1 MKIPFPIAA
10 VIFDM
15 DGTLV
20 NTENVHCEAWLEVLA
35 RRGYDYDEHWFEQWI
50 GTADRFLAEHVIK
63 EHQLDL
69 NPRLLQQEKETLFYE
84 KVVVQNQAFPGVE
97 AALAIL
103 QQRLPIAIATN
114 SSREDAEHVFR
125 PTPIEQYLQTV
136 VTASDVDQLKP
147 APDMYLL
154 AAQRL
159 GVKPEQCLVLEDS
172 PAGAKAG
179 TAAGMYVIG
188 LTSSQP
194 KGKMD
199 AAQEWHDDPQA
210 GMERILALTE

>member
-1 MKIPFPIAA
+1 MKIPSPIAA

-20 NTENVHCEAWLEVLA
+20 NTENVHCDAWLEVLA
-35 RRGYDYDEHWFEQWI
+35 RRGYQYDEHWFEQWI
-50 GTADRFLAEHVIK
+50 GTADRFLAQAVID

-69 NPRLLQQEKETLFYE
+69 DRRILQKEKEVLFYE
-84 KVVVQNQAFPGVE
+84 LVVQHNHAFPGVA
-97 AALAIL
+97 AALATL
-103 QQRLPIAIATN
+103 QHRLPIAIATN

-125 PTPIEQYLQTV
+125 ASPIEQYLQTV
-136 VTASDVDQLKP
+136 VTASDVEQLKP

-159 GVKPEQCLVLEDS
+159 GVAPEQCLVLEDS

-179 TAAGMYVIG
+179 AAAGMYVIG

-194 KGKMD
+194 KDKMD

-210 GMERILALTE
+210 GMERILALTV